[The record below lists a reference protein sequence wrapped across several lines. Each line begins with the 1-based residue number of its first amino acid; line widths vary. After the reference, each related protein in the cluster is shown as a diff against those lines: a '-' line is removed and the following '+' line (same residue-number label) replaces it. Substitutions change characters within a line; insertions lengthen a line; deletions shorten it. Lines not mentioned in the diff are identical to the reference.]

1 MSMMHDDPTENIHKQ
16 PVSLFRIIVVGIG
29 SCIFL
34 LFGIERLWGSYQL
47 TNPHYFI
54 LTFFASNLI
63 ILISMVGF
71 IYVVITVVT
80 SIRTARRTESGND
93 TKQ

>member
-1 MSMMHDDPTENIHKQ
+1 MMHDDPMENNHKQ
-16 PVSLFRIIVVGIG
+16 PVPPFRIIVVGIG

-34 LFGIERLWGSYQL
+34 IFGIERLWGAYQL

-63 ILISMVGF
+63 ILISIVGF
-71 IYVVITVVT
+71 IYVAITAF
-80 SIRTARRTESGND
+80 SRIRASRRTESDND
-93 TKQ
+93 KKQ